1 MFRNPSLGGPLGS
14 GTHFAT
20 NYGRR
25 TYPAPMDFLAQP
37 THLLFLLVIVLLF
50 FGTSRLPQLARSLR
64 EARDE
69 FTKKPDDDAA
79 PASSSDDTPSA
90 PA

>member
-1 MFRNPSLGGPLGS
+1 
-14 GTHFAT
+14 
-20 NYGRR
+20 
-25 TYPAPMDFLAQP
+25 MDFLAQP
-37 THLLFLLVIVLLF
+37 THLLFLLIIVLLF

-69 FTKKPDDDAA
+69 FTKGSDEKPADPPTGTPPPAAA
-79 PASSSDDTPSA
+79 PPADETPPG